1 MACKK
6 SKYKCEYANVVGRG
20 DDEVEVVEGP
30 SKGKKKA
37 TGPSRPRER
46 KPKATGSTRGRGRDD
61 DDDDKMEV
69 EDVPAPIVKS
79 RKRTAGGTVRVKTE
93 KTAPP
98 QVSKKTSDV
107 KVQGAAVEGSG
118 GEDEDAEG
126 DDDLDVEQPKVK
138 RARVRVGPPREESK
152 SFIQF
157 SYVRYTDTINL

>member
-20 DDEVEVVEGP
+20 DAEVEVVEGP

-37 TGPSRPRER
+37 AGPSRPRER
-46 KPKATGSTRGRGRDD
+46 KGKATGSTQRRGRDD
-61 DDDDKMEV
+61 NNNNNNKMEV

-79 RKRTAGGTVRVKTE
+79 RKRTASGTIRVKTE

-98 QVSKKTSDV
+98 QALKKTSDV
-107 KVQGAAVEGSG
+107 KVRGAGKTWEVVEAS

-126 DDDLDVEQPKVK
+126 EDDSEMEQPKVK
-138 RARVRVGPPREESK
+138 RVRVGPLREERK
-152 SFIQF
+152 SFI
-157 SYVRYTDTINL
+157 